1 MENLPMLED
10 ARFDIVHHPV
20 STCYVP
26 DLAPV
31 YEEVSRLLRDDGIYI
46 GQHKQPTNLQ
56 IAAATARG
64 EYALGIEYYHR
75 GPLPDAT
82 GAMYREKGATEY
94 LHRWEDLIGGLC
106 RAGLWIEDMREPYWG
121 DPSAPPGKK
130 AHRCRYAAPYVRVK
144 ARRRPREKP
153 EKVSIVR

>member
-1 MENLPMLED
+1 DVEIKTVCASMENLPMLED

-64 EYALGIEYYHR
+64 EYALGIE
-75 GPLPDAT
+75 
-82 GAMYREKGATEY
+82 
-94 LHRWEDLIGGLC
+94 
-106 RAGLWIEDMREPYWG
+106 
-121 DPSAPPGKK
+121 
-130 AHRCRYAAPYVRVK
+130 
-144 ARRRPREKP
+144 
-153 EKVSIVR
+153 